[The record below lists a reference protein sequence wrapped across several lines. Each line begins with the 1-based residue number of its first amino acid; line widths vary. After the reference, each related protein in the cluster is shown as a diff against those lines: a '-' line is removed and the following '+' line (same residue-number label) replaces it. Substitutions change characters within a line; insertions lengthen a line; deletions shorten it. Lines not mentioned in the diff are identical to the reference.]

1 MCVVCVVVFLLV
13 FNHKRKPA
21 QPRPALLHYFVRMRS
36 CVERGVIFT
45 RQCESPEP
53 YRKRIC
59 CMVQKMKREHFVI
72 CLVAIVF
79 AATNGV
85 TGYRQIKSANAIGAR
100 IKSVLRQSE
109 ECSEQTFRDELG
121 EECYNALQELEA
133 FDQEAFD
140 SVCTE
145 NCIGKFIYVLV
156 EKCDLGDQEST
167 EIDYLELIC
176 AKNSEN
182 KYCFPLLGEELGSEV
197 GNVETVC
204 PLFNE
209 SVPCASNCSGLL
221 QSIVDQFGCCFNL
234 FISLIEEF
242 AGSDIYIPYETC
254 SVDDPGECDTVEPES
269 HSGSVRSVALLLF
282 VMVSMTALV

>member
-1 MCVVCVVVFLLV
+1 M
-13 FNHKRKPA
+13 N
-21 QPRPALLHYFVRMRS
+21 
-36 CVERGVIFT
+36 
-45 RQCESPEP
+45 
-53 YRKRIC
+53 
-59 CMVQKMKREHFVI
+59 REHFVI

-140 SVCTE
+140 SVCTGV
-145 NCIGKFIYVLV
+145 CIGRFIYVLV

-204 PLFNE
+204 QQTLFNE
-209 SVPCASNCSGLL
+209 SVPCASNCSELL

-234 FISLIEEF
+234 FISLIAEI
-242 AGSDIYIPYETC
+242 AGSDISLYIPYETC
-254 SVDDPGECDTVEPES
+254 SVDDPGECDTVEAESDTVEPES